1 MIGFRYINYI
11 VVQIE
16 ETSMPLLPRA
26 RIIAIFSAAG
36 ILAAAC
42 STPNTALAAER
53 YEIDASH
60 THAQFSVLRFGF
72 ADTIGTFTGVSGV
85 ISLDSH
91 APENSSVEVD
101 IDVASLASGDA
112 SRDAA
117 VLGKFWF
124 NAGEFATMSFKSTS
138 VELDGENHA
147 RVTGDLTLL
156 GVTKPL
162 TLDVTLN
169 KIGMDR
175 AAKKEGAGFSI
186 TGVLNRLDWGMET
199 AANFVGTDVA
209 IRIEALA
216 HKIEE

>member
-1 MIGFRYINYI
+1 
-11 VVQIE
+11 
-16 ETSMPLLPRA
+16 MPPLPRA
-26 RIIAIFSAAG
+26 KIIAIFSAVG
-36 ILAAAC
+36 ILVAAC

-60 THAQFSVLRFGF
+60 THVQFSVLRFGF

-91 APENSSVEVD
+91 APENSSVEVE
-101 IDVASLASGDA
+101 IDVTSLISGDA
-112 SRDAA
+112 SRDEA
-117 VLGKFWF
+117 VLSKFWF
-124 NAGEFATMSFKSTS
+124 NAGEFATMSFKSIS
-138 VELDGENHA
+138 VELDGDNRA

-156 GVTKPL
+156 GVSKPV

-169 KIGMDR
+169 KISMDPATKR
-175 AAKKEGAGFSI
+175 QAAGFSI
-186 TGVLNRLDWGMET
+186 TGTLNRLDWGMET
-199 AANFVGTDVA
+199 AANFVGRDVT